1 MNISRN
7 KGTFIYEKYTNKDGS
22 RNQNLYHRLDQFLM
36 NPSTVNR
43 HNFYTMTVSEEDRI
57 GVLVTN
63 HNVITGTN
71 LYEIRTGTDL
81 NTHLS

>member
-43 HNFYTMTVSEEDRI
+43 HNFYTMTVSEEEFLLQI
-57 GVLVTN
+57 IMSLLVLIYMKYVLVL
-63 HNVITGTN
+63 I
-71 LYEIRTGTDL
+71 
-81 NTHLS
+81 